1 MRISISAIIL
11 FLMLANAAFSKTKWQ
26 QTASGMQYKVAVTD
40 NSKPMPMYGD
50 FIRMH
55 LVKYDHKGKEIFNTR
70 IFDKADGVEMELKH
84 KPNEKEVTEIFT
96 VMHEG
101 DSAFVKV
108 VEKKGRS
115 RHTFYYRLYLY
126 DVERREVYFRQKD
139 IQKQQQFYVDS
150 ISIQQYL
157 RQNGLTDAQPDG
169 NGNYFIRSIIAPQ
182 KQIQAGD
189 TVVMH
194 YIGKFLDN
202 TAFDNSIDRK
212 QPFTFKV
219 GAKQVI
225 DGLDKSIRQFNFGD
239 KGIIFIPSKNAYG
252 DNDNNGI
259 PANSVLIFEV
269 EIAAK

>member
-11 FLMLANAAFSKTKWQ
+11 SLLLANVVFAKTKWQ
-26 QTASGMQYKVAVTD
+26 QTTSGMQYTVAVAD

-55 LVKYDHKGKEIFNTR
+55 LIKYDHKGKEIFNTR

-84 KPNEKEVTEIFT
+84 KPGEQEVTEIFT

-108 VEKKGRS
+108 VERKGRS

-157 RQNGLTDAQPDG
+157 RQNGLTGALPDG
-169 NGNYFIRSIIAPQ
+169 NGNYFIRSTIAPQ

-202 TAFDNSIDRK
+202 TEFDNSYERK
-212 QPFTFKV
+212 QKFKFVV
-219 GAKQVI
+219 GGKQVI
-225 DGLDKSIRQFNFGD
+225 DGLDKAIRQFNYGD
-239 KGIIFIPSKNAYG
+239 KGIILISSRNAYG
-252 DNDNNGI
+252 DNDSNGI

>member
-1 MRISISAIIL
+1 MRISISALIL
-11 FLMLANAAFSKTKWQ
+11 FLILTNVVFAKTKWQ
-26 QTASGMQYKVAVTD
+26 QAASGMQYKVAVTD

-55 LVKYDHKGKEIFNTR
+55 LVKYDHKGMEIFNTR

-84 KPNEKEVTEIFT
+84 KPGEQEVTEIFT

-108 VEKKGRS
+108 VEKKGKS

-126 DVERREVYFRQKD
+126 DVERRDVYFRQKD
-139 IQKQQQFYVDS
+139 MQKQQQFYVDS

-157 RQNGLTDAQPDG
+157 RQNGLADAQQDG
-169 NGNYFIRSIIAPQ
+169 NGNYFIRSTIAPQ
-182 KQIQAGD
+182 KQIQVGD

-202 TAFDNSIDRK
+202 TAFDNSFDRK

-225 DGLDKSIRQFNFGD
+225 DGLDKAIRQFNFGD

-252 DNDNNGI
+252 ENDNNGI

-269 EIAAK
+269 EITAK